1 MKIILK
7 SLKLKKAL
15 SCLLLLVLAEGS
27 CWLLA
32 PSDKIGPDMQI
43 KYFPPF
49 KYFWQL
55 NNSQIG
61 GYAHRTVTISHFN
74 FKPNL
79 CVLLLRQ

>member
-15 SCLLLLVLAEGS
+15 SCLLLLLAEGSS

-32 PSDKIGPDMQI
+32 LSDKIGPDMQI

-55 NNSQIG
+55 NNS
-61 GYAHRTVTISHFN
+61 
-74 FKPNL
+74 
-79 CVLLLRQ
+79 